1 MDFPAIYLIN
11 RRILA
16 RVNFI
21 NNDYMEACAKHSH
34 SLRYYHGLKADKLLF
49 ASLAGRGNDSTV
61 SAAVYFRQPAAA
73 EFTFP
78 YDFLYP
84 ENILTFGNI
93 KEATI
98 YCD

>member
-1 MDFPAIYLIN
+1 MGFTAIYLIN
-11 RRILA
+11 RQILA

-61 SAAVYFRQPAAA
+61 SAAGYFRQPAAA

-84 ENILTFGNI
+84 ENILTFGSI

-98 YCD
+98 YGD

>member
-1 MDFPAIYLIN
+1 M
-11 RRILA
+11 
-16 RVNFI
+16 
-21 NNDYMEACAKHSH
+21 
-34 SLRYYHGLKADKLLF
+34 F

-61 SAAVYFRQPAAA
+61 SAAGYFRQPAAA

-84 ENILTFGNI
+84 ENILTFGSI

-98 YCD
+98 YGD